1 MALCLRTSQVP
12 ILGPA
17 HRRGGAPLPFAG
29 PRKAQSCGKTDLRK
43 QIYEKYKTGRLET
56 MSQIKLARWI
66 KTVLTGLGICGLL
79 LYGGVIPSL
88 GQSFVDMYPELSG
101 NYVPWLVFLLLTA
114 IPCYLFLIFGWKIA
128 TNIGKDRSF
137 CMDNAR
143 YLQTIAHLTADFS
156 LWEISYCGW
165 RARVTPVWCLLP
177 CWWYFWG
184 SRSPLRPQPCP
195 IWWRRQLSFR
205 MKTI

>member
-1 MALCLRTSQVP
+1 
-12 ILGPA
+12 
-17 HRRGGAPLPFAG
+17 
-29 PRKAQSCGKTDLRK
+29 
-43 QIYEKYKTGRLET
+43 

-66 KTVLTGLGICGLL
+66 KIVLTGLGICGLL

-143 YLQTIAHLTADFS
+143 YLQTIAHLAAIDSGFFFVGNIVLWLADKSHPGVVLAS
-156 LWEISYCGW
+156 LLVVFLGVAISV
-165 RARVTPVWCLLP
+165 AAAALSHLVEKAA
-177 CWWYFWG
+177 
-184 SRSPLRPQPCP
+184 
-195 IWWRRQLSFR
+195 QLQDENDL
-205 MKTI
+205 TI